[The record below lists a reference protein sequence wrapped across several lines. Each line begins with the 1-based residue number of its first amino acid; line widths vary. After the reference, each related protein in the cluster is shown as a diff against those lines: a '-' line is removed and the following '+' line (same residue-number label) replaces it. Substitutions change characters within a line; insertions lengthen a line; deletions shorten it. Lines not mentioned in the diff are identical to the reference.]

1 VEIYKIGDRVF
12 QIGMIDSNINFSNSI
27 ISILDYGF
35 KFIPSWYVSSHAL
48 FFSILKHIDSN
59 MIKLNKKL
67 FFSFTTK
74 YYDNNYFDFNKF
86 YENYNKKFENKIYKG
101 M

>member
-1 VEIYKIGDRVF
+1 
-12 QIGMIDSNINFSNSI
+12 
-27 ISILDYGF
+27 
-35 KFIPSWYVSSHAL
+35 
-48 FFSILKHIDSN
+48 